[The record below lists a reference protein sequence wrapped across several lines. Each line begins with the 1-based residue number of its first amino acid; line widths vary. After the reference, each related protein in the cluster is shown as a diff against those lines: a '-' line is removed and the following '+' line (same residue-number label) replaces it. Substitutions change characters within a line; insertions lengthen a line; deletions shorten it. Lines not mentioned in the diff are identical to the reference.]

1 MPGDLLDVILLVLMA
16 AFAVAGYRQG
26 FIVGVLSLIG
36 FVTGVAAGAYI
47 APGVSRVLAKSAS
60 WQAIVAILVVFGVA
74 VLGMLLAS
82 GIGVAVRSR
91 VTGRPATVA
100 DSLGGAAVNVVAV
113 LMVAWLLG
121 TFMNTGRF
129 PTIARQVT
137 NSAVLRTVD
146 AVMPHSAIYLPW
158 FPGLRSLLA
167 NGLYTPVY
175 DAIGVRAI
183 SLPAPD
189 SGVVRSPAIARDRR
203 SIVKIRGVAR
213 SCSQAIEGTGFVI
226 SPQHVLTNAHVVAGV
241 DEGPNVFSHHQR
253 FAATVVLYDPGRD
266 LAVLYVPGLS
276 APPLLFAYAASN
288 DAPAVVAGYPDNGR
302 LTMDAAT
309 VGRSTTAY
317 GPNIYLKGSIHRQ
330 VYPVRALIR
339 PGNSGGPLLAVDGKV
354 YGVVFAKATT
364 QFDAGYALTAGEVAT
379 DVAKGHDLVARVT
392 TQTCQRGG

>member
-1 MPGDLLDVILLVLMA
+1 MPGDLLDLILLVLMA

-26 FIVGVLSLIG
+26 FIVGMLSLIG
-36 FVTGVAAGAYI
+36 FVTGVAVGAYI
-47 APGVSRVLAKSAS
+47 APGVSRALAKSAS

-113 LMVAWLLG
+113 LVVAWLLG

-129 PTIARQVT
+129 PAITRQVDH
-137 NSAVLRTVD
+137 SAVLRTVD
-146 AVMPHSAIYLPW
+146 AVMPPSALYLPW

-189 SGVVRSPAIARDRR
+189 SSVVRSAAIARDRR
-203 SIVKIRGVAR
+203 SIVKIRGIAR

-241 DEGPNVFSHHQR
+241 EGPNVFSHHQR
-253 FAATVVLYDPGRD
+253 LAATVVLYDPGRD

-276 APPLLFAYAASN
+276 APPLSFAYAASN
-288 DAPAVVAGYPDNGR
+288 DARAVVAGYPDNGV

-354 YGVVFAKATT
+354 YGVVFAKATA

-392 TQTCQRGG
+392 TQACQRGG